1 MLIGCN
7 LTVSGAVCR
16 NRGGQKFDLWLNL
29 KATMSTT
36 FRVGTVLPSL
46 VRFASTRTV
55 ANKSG
60 KISVQLLKD
69 FPLVGARGEV
79 VRVKPAFMRNYLHV
93 NNGACYLI
101 EGQGPRIP
109 IVKKVKQEVRKAP
122 VEKTV
127 PEPKAVESDQN
138 SGAMSLDELS
148 TLFNNMRKSRRG
160 TAARET
166 GEATFSA
173 SENIGFTAAELTQ
186 LVPRVHGIQVE
197 TFPYTK
203 KQLSET
209 IYNIAGLEVPES
221 SIKWNGVT
229 EISKAG
235 EYEYTIDV
243 PGETT
248 NVKRILVVSASSS

>member
-1 MLIGCN
+1 
-7 LTVSGAVCR
+7 
-16 NRGGQKFDLWLNL
+16 
-29 KATMSTT
+29 MSTT
-36 FRVGTVLPSL
+36 FRVGAVLPSL
-46 VRFASTRTV
+46 MRFASTRT
-55 ANKSG
+55 AADKSG

-93 NNGACYLI
+93 NNGACYLL

-109 IVKKVKQEVRKAP
+109 IVKRVKQEARKVP
-122 VEKTV
+122 VEKKV
-127 PEPKAVESDQN
+127 VEPKAVESDQS

-166 GEATFSA
+166 GEATFAA
-173 SENIGFTAAELTQ
+173 SENIGYTASEVTQ
-186 LVPRVHGIQVE
+186 LVPRVHGLQVE
-197 TFPYTK
+197 TFPFTK
-203 KQLSET
+203 KHLSET
-209 IYNIAGLEVPES
+209 IYNISGLEIPES

-235 EYEYTIDV
+235 EFEYTIDV